1 MISVIIPVYNEEIVI
16 KKTLRYLWKHD
27 ARNVIKEIIVIDG
40 GSTDNTM
47 EAARSEGVRVFL
59 SSKKGRAAQMNYGA
73 SLATTDI
80 LYFLHADTFPPP
92 TFINDIAQAVK
103 HGFEAGCFRLSFD
116 YKHWFLKANCWFTR
130 FNINA
135 FRFGDQS
142 LFVTKYFFN
151 NTGGFCEEH
160 IVIEDQ
166 HLIIR
171 LRKHNK
177 FTIMQGAVIT
187 SARKYIDNG
196 IYKTQSIFFLIF
208 FMYQLGYSQQVL
220 VRTYKK
226 LMRQDKL

>member
-1 MISVIIPVYNEEIVI
+1 MISVIIPVYNEERVI

-40 GSTDNTM
+40 GSTDNTI

-92 TFINDIAQAVK
+92 TFINDITQAVK
-103 HGFEAGCFRLSFD
+103 RGFEAGCFRLSFD

-142 LFVTKYFFN
+142 LFVMKNLFN

-160 IVIEDQ
+160 LIMEDQ

-177 FTIMQGAVIT
+177 FTIMPRAVIT
-187 SARKYIDNG
+187 SARKYIGNG
-196 IYKTQSIFFLIF
+196 IYKTQSVFFLIF
-208 FMYQLGYSQQVL
+208 FMYQLGFSQQAL
-220 VRTYKK
+220 VRMYKK
-226 LMRQDKL
+226 LMQQDKL